1 MVKVVI
7 LAGGLPSTVSE
18 EDGKIPKPMAEI
30 GGRPILWHI
39 MKQYCHYGFHDFIIC
54 TGYKGEMIKRYFMDY
69 YIYQSDITVDLRK
82 NEVEIHRKK
91 TEDWNVSVVD
101 TGRHTGVFERIDRIK
116 KYVGQETFIVAYGD
130 CVSDIDVNKMVN
142 YHREHGKYAT
152 VAVARPTG
160 RNEILSIGSGNELLL
175 KNKEYMESNAW
186 VNACNMVFEPEI
198 FTYTDKQRNS
208 YEKGLFET
216 LSEKNEIVTYKHN
229 GFWSPMET
237 RRDRSDLERM
247 WSNGD
252 APWKVWETD

>member
-1 MVKVVI
+1 MKVVI

-18 EDGKIPKPMAEI
+18 KDGKIPKPMAEI

-69 YIYQSDITVDLRK
+69 YIYQSDITVDLK
-82 NEVEIHRKK
+82 NNEVEIHRKK

-101 TGRHTGVFERIDRIK
+101 TGRHTTIFERINQVK
-116 KYVGQETFIVAYGD
+116 KYIGDETFIAAYGD
-130 CVSDIDVNKMVN
+130 CVSDINANYMVD
-142 YHREHGKYAT
+142 YHRKNGKYAT

-175 KNKEYMESNAW
+175 ENKEYMESNAW

-198 FTYTDKQRNS
+198 FTYINKQRNL
-208 YEKGLFET
+208 YEKVLFEE
-216 LSEKNEIVTYKHN
+216 LSAKKEIVTYKHS

-237 RRDRSDLERM
+237 QRDRIALEQM
-247 WSNGD
+247 WGSGE